1 MKKIFIL
8 LRDIT
13 ESGGGERVCANL
25 ANAFSKDFL
34 KEDSKIMESRKDS
47 KVDSMMESKDN
58 STKDSKV
65 DSIIESKEIS
75 AKDSKVDSIMKS
87 KENLKEDS
95 MESKTHFDIE
105 SKAGLKENS
114 NIESDLKVDSKNTEY
129 NNYEVEIIS
138 FFKTFEKPIF
148 DISPNVKITYL
159 SNLSAIKGGK
169 FKRLLSKT
177 FWRFFLSFKAIKY
190 IKNCINLQNLDSKS
204 TQGTQDST
212 HLKNAKKASI
222 LANDGTFIPLFKI
235 KNAKLLRLWH
245 IKPPKKK
252 KKIFDKYDTLIV
264 LSKNDLQTW
273 ERYHKNVKVIP
284 NFLPSFPPLQSLKNF
299 AKSYEN
305 PNFSQ
310 DFNQADSIES
320 SKDSN
325 KTDSTDSIESSHENN
340 TKNKK
345 IVLAAGRFTP
355 EKGFSRLIDMFSK
368 IAEQNRTNWELHIV
382 GDGKLKVELE
392 SQISLLKMQDCIK
405 ILPFSKNMERH
416 YANADIY
423 ALSSFHEGFGM
434 VVLEAQS
441 FGLPCV
447 AFECVARELFSDKS
461 GFLIPQDDT
470 QQFAQ
475 KLELLMQ
482 DCKLRKKMGQ
492 NARIL
497 VQTSFS
503 KEAILTLWHEV
514 L

>member
-25 ANAFSKDFL
+25 ANAFSENFL
-34 KEDSKIMESRKDS
+34 KEDSKVMESRKDS
-47 KVDSMMESKDN
+47 KVDSIME
-58 STKDSKV
+58 
-65 DSIIESKEIS
+65 
-75 AKDSKVDSIMKS
+75 S
-87 KENLKEDS
+87 KENLKQDS

-114 NIESDLKVDSKNTEY
+114 NIESDLKVDSKNTES

-138 FFKTFEKPIF
+138 FFKTFEKSVF

-305 PNFSQ
+305 PNFLQ
-310 DFNQADSIES
+310 DSNKADSIES
-320 SKDSN
+320 STDSN
-325 KTDSTDSIESSHENN
+325 KIDSIESSHEKN

-345 IVLAAGRFTP
+345 IVLAAGRFTH
-355 EKGFSRLIDMFSK
+355 EKGFSRLIDMFSN
-368 IAEQNRTNWELHIV
+368 ITEQNRTNWELHIV

-434 VVLEAQS
+434 VVLEAES

-447 AFECVARELFSDKS
+447 AFECVARELFNEKN

-470 QQFAQ
+470 QKFAQ

-497 VQTSFS
+497 AQTSFS
-503 KEAILTLWHEV
+503 KEAILTLWREV

>member
-34 KEDSKIMESRKDS
+34 KQDS
-47 KVDSMMESKDN
+47 
-58 STKDSKV
+58 
-65 DSIIESKEIS
+65 IESK
-75 AKDSKVDSIMKS
+75 
-87 KENLKEDS
+87 
-95 MESKTHFDIE
+95 T
-105 SKAGLKENS
+105 
-114 NIESDLKVDSKNTEY
+114 DLKVDSKNTES

-138 FFKTFEKPIF
+138 FFKTFEKSVF

-159 SNLSAIKGGK
+159 SNLSTIKGGK
-169 FKRLLSKT
+169 FKRFLSKT

-310 DFNQADSIES
+310 DSKKADSIES

-325 KTDSTDSIESSHENN
+325 KTDSIESSTDSNITDSTNYIESNHENN

-355 EKGFSRLIDMFSK
+355 EKGFSRLIDMFSN

-382 GDGKLKVELE
+382 GNGKLKVELE

-434 VVLEAQS
+434 VVLEAES

-482 DCKLRKKMGQ
+482 DSKLRKKMGQ

-497 VQTSFS
+497 AQTSFS
-503 KEAILTLWHEV
+503 KEAILTLWREV